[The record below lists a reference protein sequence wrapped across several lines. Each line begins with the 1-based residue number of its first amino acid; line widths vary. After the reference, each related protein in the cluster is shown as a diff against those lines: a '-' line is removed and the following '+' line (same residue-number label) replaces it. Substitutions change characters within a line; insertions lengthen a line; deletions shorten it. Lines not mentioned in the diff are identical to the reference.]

1 MPSHSAQSGKRPVL
15 IGLALVAAILFSV
28 SIMKPAVEEW
38 YLAGFMHRA
47 IRGGDV
53 DEVESLLKQGANPNR
68 VGAGALKGGTPL
80 TWALEYGSDLEII
93 QVLIKGGA
101 DLNRNIAHGYTALM
115 CAETPEAAQL
125 LLNSGADP
133 TIQNDNGDNAWHT
146 AKINQQPRVADLIE
160 RAQTKWRAKRSAG
173 DVAH

>member
-1 MPSHSAQSGKRPVL
+1 
-15 IGLALVAAILFSV
+15 
-28 SIMKPAVEEW
+28 MKPAVEEW

-101 DLNRNIAHGYTALM
+101 DVNRNIATV
-115 CAETPEAAQL
+115 TPLSCVRKRRKRPSYFSTLVQT
-125 LLNSGADP
+125 P
-133 TIQNDNGDNAWHT
+133 QFKTIMVTTPGT
-146 AKINQQPRVADLIE
+146 PR
-160 RAQTKWRAKRSAG
+160 K
-173 DVAH
+173 